1 MLLLSLLATLVTS
14 LPLVS
19 ASVFL
24 EEGADLLYSAS
35 VLQTAAS
42 LDHSAA
48 AAALA
53 WRFTLRM
60 QVRTE
65 EEDRLGGQDA
75 GRNVQVDGDNIH
87 MQISNLTMSEHVG
100 SWDTR

>member
-1 MLLLSLLATLVTS
+1 MLLSLLATLVTS

-24 EEGADLLYSAS
+24 EDGADLHYSAS

-60 QVRTE
+60 QVRRRIVLE
-65 EEDRLGGQDA
+65 VKMQVAMFRLT
-75 GRNVQVDGDNIH
+75 VTT
-87 MQISNLTMSEHVG
+87 STCKYP
-100 SWDTR
+100 T

>member
-1 MLLLSLLATLVTS
+1 MLLLSLLATLATS

-60 QVRTE
+60 QVRRTE
-65 EEDRLGGQDA
+65 LRTKKMQVAMFRLT
-75 GRNVQVDGDNIH
+75 VTT
-87 MQISNLTMSEHVG
+87 STCKYP
-100 SWDTR
+100 T

>member
-1 MLLLSLLATLVTS
+1 MLLLSLLITLATS

-24 EEGADLLYSAS
+24 EDGADLHYSAS

-65 EEDRLGGQDA
+65 EDHRLGGPEAD
-75 GRNVQVDGDNIH
+75 
-87 MQISNLTMSEHVG
+87 
-100 SWDTR
+100 

>member
-1 MLLLSLLATLVTS
+1 MLLLSLLATLATS

-60 QVRTE
+60 QVRRRRTE
-65 EEDRLGGQDA
+65 LRTKKMQVAMFRLT
-75 GRNVQVDGDNIH
+75 VTT
-87 MQISNLTMSEHVG
+87 STCKYP
-100 SWDTR
+100 T

>member
-1 MLLLSLLATLVTS
+1 MLLLSLLTATLVTFLS
-14 LPLVS
+14 LVS

-60 QVRTE
+60 QVRRRIVLE
-65 EEDRLGGQDA
+65 
-75 GRNVQVDGDNIH
+75 VK
-87 MQISNLTMSEHVG
+87 MQIAKFRLTVTTS
-100 SWDTR
+100 TCKYPT

>member
-1 MLLLSLLATLVTS
+1 MLLSLLATLATC

-60 QVRTE
+60 QVRRRIVLE
-65 EEDRLGGQDA
+65 VKMQVAMFRLT
-75 GRNVQVDGDNIH
+75 VTT
-87 MQISNLTMSEHVG
+87 STCKYP
-100 SWDTR
+100 T

>member
-1 MLLLSLLATLVTS
+1 MLLLSLLATLATS

-60 QVRTE
+60 QVRRRTE
-65 EEDRLGGQDA
+65 LRTKKMQVAMFRLTA
-75 GRNVQVDGDNIH
+75 TT
-87 MQISNLTMSEHVG
+87 STCKYP
-100 SWDTR
+100 T

>member
-1 MLLLSLLATLVTS
+1 MLLFSLLAALATS
-14 LPLVS
+14 LGLVS

-65 EEDRLGGQDA
+65 EDHRLGGPEAD
-75 GRNVQVDGDNIH
+75 
-87 MQISNLTMSEHVG
+87 
-100 SWDTR
+100 

>member
-1 MLLLSLLATLVTS
+1 MLLLSLLATLATS

-60 QVRTE
+60 QVRRRT
-65 EEDRLGGQDA
+65 DLRTKMQVAMFRLT
-75 GRNVQVDGDNIH
+75 VTT
-87 MQISNLTMSEHVG
+87 STCKYP
-100 SWDTR
+100 T

>member
-24 EEGADLLYSAS
+24 EDGADLHYSAS

-60 QVRTE
+60 QVRRRIVLE
-65 EEDRLGGQDA
+65 VKRQLAMFRLT
-75 GRNVQVDGDNIH
+75 VTT
-87 MQISNLTMSEHVG
+87 STCKYP
-100 SWDTR
+100 T